1 MLLFYAR
8 SSKIAGMMPIRRG
21 GYCLLLSIALS
32 ACAPFVFLTQ
42 PSDTPT
48 VSSLPAT
55 PALETGTVPPVPLE
69 SATPEARE
77 TLQPTASETGTATPS
92 LTATST
98 ILPTELA
105 LDPADWHNW
114 PILPIVPQRAK
125 LIYLYG
131 QALGNDPNAFSV
143 LGDCQAE
150 PDIFMGVYETDVA
163 LVDSLP
169 EDLQETVEWFR
180 GSFNRMSPTVKP
192 STTTAALLWPAWHK
206 NAYTCT
212 EYETPVACELR
223 LHKPAFA
230 LIHVGTH
237 YESHND
243 NYMRQI
249 LDVLIEAGVVPILY
263 SKADNRE
270 YDEQINLEYAQLA
283 VEYDIPFWNFWSAL
297 VSLENRGLYTK
308 TDVFFQGDV
317 YMTKQALMLH
327 RLTALQTLDV
337 VRRAVMGE

>member
-1 MLLFYAR
+1 MTLFYAR
-8 SSKIAGMMPIRRG
+8 SSKIAGMMPRRNTLC
-21 GYCLLLSIALS
+21 CLLLSIALS
-32 ACAPFVFLTQ
+32 ACV
-42 PSDTPT
+42 PT
-48 VSSLPAT
+48 VILTLPTRTDAGST
-55 PALETGTVPPVPLE
+55 PPTLPLETETVPPVVVE
-69 SATPEARE
+69 SATPEPTHTNE
-77 TLQPTASETGTATPS
+77 PTATITLTAMQT
-92 LTATST
+92 LTATT
-98 ILPTELA
+98 TDLPLELA
-105 LDPADWHNW
+105 LNPADWHDW
-114 PILPIVPQRAK
+114 PILPIVPERAR

-131 QALGNDPNAFSV
+131 QALGNDPHAFSV

-150 PDIFMGVYETDVA
+150 PDIFMGVYETDDG
-163 LVDSLP
+163 LKDGLP
-169 EDLQETVEWFR
+169 TELQETLDWFS

-223 LHKPAFA
+223 LHNPAFA

-243 NYMRQI
+243 YYMREI

-283 VEYDIPFWNFWSAL
+283 VEYDIPFWNFWAAL

-317 YMTKQALMLH
+317 YMTERALMLH